1 MEPGTDAR
9 LKELMLELDM
19 PEMSSGE
26 MDYEEYPYKDY
37 QGWHLHKGDLV
48 QFAMDNRT
56 YGKVYRLI
64 EFTKDSTRA
73 LIASGSKTYWVTLK
87 TLRWIG

>member
-1 MEPGTDAR
+1 M
-9 LKELMLELDM
+9 MLEM
-19 PEMSSGE
+19 FNNEMSNEE

-37 QGWHLHKGDLV
+37 QGWHLSKGDLV

-64 EFTKDSTRA
+64 EFTKDSSRA